1 MSRSFKKVPSI
12 CDRNPYA
19 KNQANRKVRRIRK
32 DLLANG
38 SMYKKF
44 YCSYNIHDFKFL
56 YFNRSDLIKLWWCNK
71 PWKYERK

>member
-38 SMYKKF
+38 NMYKKF
-44 YCSYNIHDFKFL
+44 YCSYSICDFRFL
-56 YFNRSDLIKLWWCNK
+56 FFSKDELLKSWWCDK
-71 PWKYERK
+71 HWKYESK